1 MFTKLSTFIIIHLL
15 VLTNICT
22 FTMAMELENSYST
35 IIGKVKNIDY
45 QMDMIT
51 IEMNAGRDDIN
62 ELSIKIGKGINYIF
76 VRDDKGLL
84 SVDSFKELKLGDDVS
99 IKCKESKDKY
109 EIVEIEKIVKIK
121 ELNLQKTLLHL
132 LIKAK

>member
-1 MFTKLSTFIIIHLL
+1 
-15 VLTNICT
+15 
-22 FTMAMELENSYST
+22 MAMELENSYST